1 MNCCTY
7 NFIILT
13 LSILMLQYC
22 DLVQSFSDENIA
34 SSVSREC
41 KKLTECELYTNLL
54 ELQKRKVIRIGQEL
68 ITEELKN
75 QDCGWE
81 DDMEPKGSIYSPC
94 FNLFRDLIMKSL
106 ILIIL

>member
-1 MNCCTY
+1 MV
-7 NFIILT
+7 LT

-22 DLVQSFSDENIA
+22 DPVQSFSDENIA
-34 SSVSREC
+34 LSVSREC

-54 ELQKRKVIRIGQEL
+54 ELQKKKVIRIGKEL

-81 DDMEPKGSIYSPC
+81 DDMEPKGNI
-94 FNLFRDLIMKSL
+94 
-106 ILIIL
+106 

>member
-1 MNCCTY
+1 MV
-7 NFIILT
+7 LT

-22 DLVQSFSDENIA
+22 DPVQSFSDENIA
-34 SSVSREC
+34 LSVSREC
-41 KKLTECELYTNLL
+41 KKLTECELYTDLL
-54 ELQKRKVIRIGQEL
+54 ELQKKKVIRIGKEL

-94 FNLFRDLIMKSL
+94 VNMFQDYKEIM
-106 ILIIL
+106 

>member
-7 NFIILT
+7 NFSVIT
-13 LSILMLQYC
+13 LSILLLQYC

-34 SSVSREC
+34 SVVSREC

-54 ELQKRKVIRIGQEL
+54 ELQKKKVIRIGQEL

-81 DDMEPKGSIYSPC
+81 DDMEPKGNIYLPC
-94 FNLFRDLIMKSL
+94 FNLFQDFKKLCNR
-106 ILIIL
+106 

>member
-1 MNCCTY
+1 MV
-7 NFIILT
+7 FT

-34 SSVSREC
+34 SVVSREC

-54 ELQKRKVIRIGQEL
+54 ELQKKKVIRIGKEL

-81 DDMEPKGSIYSPC
+81 DDMEPKGSIYSPS
-94 FNLFRDLIMKSL
+94 FNMFRDFYKEIM
-106 ILIIL
+106 